1 MLHLA
6 LAQIVQVR
14 LPMPVIGQIFRHMS
28 GQKNV
33 SGIAT
38 LQHALRDIHSRSCK
52 VRFVIHIDDSIDWS
66 TVNPH
71 SYLDVAMILQGP
83 ANLESTS
90 HWFLGT
96 LKEKERHPIAC
107 RHSTEFAACLR
118 CLKTFRISHDLIQF
132 LENFDLL
139 VDEQFRIT
147 HHID

>member
-1 MLHLA
+1 
-6 LAQIVQVR
+6 
-14 LPMPVIGQIFRHMS
+14 MPVIGQIFCDMPR
-28 GQKNV
+28 QKNM

-38 LQHALRDIHSRSCK
+38 LQHTLRDIHSRSCK

-90 HWFLGT
+90 HRFLGA

-107 RHSTEFAACLR
+107 RHSIEFAACLR
-118 CLKTFRISHDLIQF
+118 CSKTFRISHDLIQF

-139 VDEQFRIT
+139 IHAQF
-147 HHID
+147 